1 MEMERT
7 FVMVKPDGV
16 RRGLVGEIISRFERK
31 GLRLVAAKFL
41 RMPRELAERHYEE
54 HRGRPYFEPL
64 VEFVTSGP
72 VMAMVWEGEQAVAAG
87 RQLIGK
93 TNPLEAAPGSIR
105 GDFALNTRQNLVHAS
120 DSAESARRE
129 AANFFSE
136 EELVSIGD
144 GDGGP
149 ARG

>member
-1 MEMERT
+1 MERT

-41 RMPRELAERHYEE
+41 LMSRELAERHYEE

-72 VMAMVWEGEQAVAAG
+72 VMAMVWEGEQAIAAG
-87 RQLIGK
+87 RQLIGR
-93 TNPLEAAPGSIR
+93 TNPVEAAQGSIR
-105 GDFALNTRQNLVHAS
+105 GDFALSTRENLIHAS
-120 DSAESARRE
+120 DSPENARRE
-129 AANFFSE
+129 AANFFAE
-136 EELVSIGD
+136 EELVSLGD
-144 GDGGP
+144 GDGRQG
-149 ARG
+149 A

>member
-1 MEMERT
+1 MERT

-16 RRGLVGEIISRFERK
+16 RRGLVGEIIGRFERK

-41 RMPRELAERHYEE
+41 RMSRELAERHYEE
-54 HRGRPYFEPL
+54 HRGRPYYEPL
-64 VEFVTSGP
+64 IEFVTSGP

-129 AANFFSE
+129 AANFFAE
-136 EELVSIGD
+136 EELVSFGD
-144 GDGGP
+144 GDGRPG
-149 ARG
+149 AQG